1 MRRGLPC
8 SRGEESSLESWVIT
22 IKGNISGDSS
32 HQMERIES
40 LDEIVERYCVSSNPV
55 LKRLYFGLGLLFIG
69 FAIIGIWVPGWPT
82 VSWAVPA
89 AFLFSYSSERMFR
102 WTMTNRFFGSAM
114 FDYYATGKTVPSHAK
129 VAIIALIGL
138 MSAASATF
146 VWKVST
152 LGDGEIFEPSTWNG
166 ADPGYGAVTIIL
178 VGLFGMFYVAT
189 RVRIREI
196 G

>member
-1 MRRGLPC
+1 MDRTA
-8 SRGEESSLESWVIT
+8 T
-22 IKGNISGDSS
+22 I
-32 HQMERIES
+32 
-40 LDEIVERYCVSSNPV
+40 DEIVERYCVSSNPF
-55 LKRLYFGLGLLFIG
+55 LSRLYLGLGFLFIG
-69 FAIIGIWVPGWPT
+69 FAIIGLWVPGWPT

-102 WTMTNRFFGSAM
+102 WTLTNRFFGSAM

-129 VAIIALIGL
+129 VAIIALIAL

-152 LGDGEIFEPSTWNG
+152 LGEGEIFEPSSWDG

-178 VGLFGMFYVAT
+178 VGLFGIFYVAT

>member
-1 MRRGLPC
+1 
-8 SRGEESSLESWVIT
+8 
-22 IKGNISGDSS
+22 
-32 HQMERIES
+32 
-40 LDEIVERYCVSSNPV
+40 
-55 LKRLYFGLGLLFIG
+55 
-69 FAIIGIWVPGWPT
+69 
-82 VSWAVPA
+82 
-89 AFLFSYSSERMFR
+89 
-102 WTMTNRFFGSAM
+102 M

-146 VWKVST
+146 VWTVST
-152 LGDGEIFEPSTWNG
+152 LGDGEIFEPSSWNG

>member
-1 MRRGLPC
+1 
-8 SRGEESSLESWVIT
+8 
-22 IKGNISGDSS
+22 
-32 HQMERIES
+32 
-40 LDEIVERYCVSSNPV
+40 
-55 LKRLYFGLGLLFIG
+55 
-69 FAIIGIWVPGWPT
+69 
-82 VSWAVPA
+82 
-89 AFLFSYSSERMFR
+89 
-102 WTMTNRFFGSAM
+102 M

-138 MSAASATF
+138 MSAVSATF

-152 LGDGEIFEPSTWNG
+152 LGDGEIFEPSSWNG

-178 VGLFGMFYVAT
+178 VGLFGIFYVAT

>member
-1 MRRGLPC
+1 
-8 SRGEESSLESWVIT
+8 
-22 IKGNISGDSS
+22 
-32 HQMERIES
+32 
-40 LDEIVERYCVSSNPV
+40 
-55 LKRLYFGLGLLFIG
+55 
-69 FAIIGIWVPGWPT
+69 
-82 VSWAVPA
+82 
-89 AFLFSYSSERMFR
+89 MFR
-102 WTMTNRFFGSAM
+102 WTLTNRFFGSAM

-152 LGDGEIFEPSTWNG
+152 LGDGEIFEPSSWNG

>member
-1 MRRGLPC
+1 
-8 SRGEESSLESWVIT
+8 
-22 IKGNISGDSS
+22 
-32 HQMERIES
+32 MERTATI
-40 LDEIVERYCVSSNPV
+40 DEIVERYCVSSNPF
-55 LKRLYFGLGLLFIG
+55 LSRLYLGLGFMFIG
-69 FAIIGIWVPGWPT
+69 FAIIGLWVPGWPT

-102 WTMTNRFFGSAM
+102 WTLTNRFFGSAM

-129 VAIIALIGL
+129 VAIIVLIGL
-138 MSAASATF
+138 MSAASATL

-152 LGDGEIFEPSTWNG
+152 LGDGEIFEPSSWNG

-178 VGLFGMFYVAT
+178 VGLLGIFYVAT

-196 G
+196 D

>member
-1 MRRGLPC
+1 
-8 SRGEESSLESWVIT
+8 
-22 IKGNISGDSS
+22 
-32 HQMERIES
+32 
-40 LDEIVERYCVSSNPV
+40 
-55 LKRLYFGLGLLFIG
+55 
-69 FAIIGIWVPGWPT
+69 
-82 VSWAVPA
+82 
-89 AFLFSYSSERMFR
+89 
-102 WTMTNRFFGSAM
+102 M

-129 VAIIALIGL
+129 VAIIVLIGL
-138 MSAASATF
+138 MSAASATL

-152 LGDGEIFEPSTWNG
+152 LGDGEIFEPSSWNG